1 MAFIIPT
8 IKSSEGSMTAGENRF
23 AKRLQDKLDDDT
35 ICWFNIPIHGYY
47 PDFVLFH
54 PERGLLVLEVK
65 DWTINNIEIFSRLH
79 VALCNVP
86 EVLKENPLEQAK
98 RSRREIVKQLGAG
111 FLAQH
116 RIAYGEGVV
125 LTNITR
131 KMYRDAE
138 FDRVLPEHLVICSD
152 EMYESADPAQ
162 FAAQLWGM
170 LPFQM
175 QTKLNDALIQRI
187 RGTLYPEIC
196 IPLKQTELFAPDEM
210 LEAQGTES
218 MGILK
223 VMDLQQEQLARSL
236 GVGHRII
243 HGVAGS
249 GKTVILKY
257 RAEYLAK
264 SATQPILVVCYNKS
278 LAHDLALY
286 FEAKNL
292 SDKVHVHNFHA
303 WCGAQLQKHGC
314 QKPPKQENTD
324 LYCQMMVTSV
334 LNHLENKTLPRQQYA
349 AVLIDEGHDFE
360 ADWFKI
366 MVQML
371 DHTETLLILYDD
383 AQSIYGVDKKKIK
396 TFSSVGINARG
407 RTTILRTNYRN
418 PCTVLDFAKRF
429 SDHYIAYE
437 GDEDAVPLLEPNS
450 AGRKGTKPLVMRIA
464 NHDYLKEAN
473 YIVEAMVN
481 EHKNGRPWH
490 EMAVIHRYQFFSN
503 DIKKVCHFK
512 SVPIATEDNNMQG
525 VRFITMHASKGLE
538 FPFVCIPSVGRP
550 YKHNGELSEEAKL
563 LYVAIT
569 RSTDKLVVTY
579 HDDSLFCPKLLEA
592 GIIAES

>member
-23 AKRLQDKLDDDT
+23 ARRLQDKLDDDT
-35 ICWFNIPIHGYY
+35 VCWFNIPIHGYY

-54 PERGLLVLEVK
+54 PQRGLLVLEVK
-65 DWTINNIEIFSRLH
+65 DWKIDNIEIFSRLH
-79 VALCNVP
+79 VALRNVP

-131 KMYRDAE
+131 KMYREAR
-138 FDRVLPEHLVICSD
+138 FDEVLPGHLVICSD
-152 EMYESADPAQ
+152 EMYESVPPEQ
-162 FAAQLWGM
+162 FSAQLWGM

-175 QTKLNDALIQRI
+175 QTTLNDDLIQRI

-196 IPLKQTELFAPDEM
+196 IPLKQAELFSHEIV
-210 LEAQGTES
+210 EAQAPES

-236 GVGHRII
+236 GIGHRII

-278 LAHDLALY
+278 LAQDLTLY
-286 FEAKNL
+286 FEHKNL
-292 SDKVHVHNFHA
+292 SDKVHVYSFHA
-303 WCGAQLQKHGC
+303 WCSAQLKAHGC
-314 QKPPKQENTD
+314 QKPPKENNID
-324 LYCQMMVTSV
+324 LYCQSLVTTV
-334 LNHLENKTLPRQQYA
+334 LNHLENKSLPRQQYA

-360 ADWFKI
+360 ADWYKI

-383 AQSIYGVDKKKIK
+383 AQSIYGVDQKKIK

-429 SDHYIAYE
+429 SDNYIAHE
-437 GDEDAVPLLEPNS
+437 GDEDAVPLLEPKS
-450 AGRKGTKPLVMRIA
+450 AGRIGVKPLVMRIQ
-464 NHDYLKEAN
+464 NNDYQKEAH

-481 EHKNGRPWH
+481 EHKNGRPWQD
-490 EMAVIHRYQFFSN
+490 MAVIHRYTFFS
-503 DIKKVCHFK
+503 DAIRKVCYFK
-512 SVPIATEDNNMQG
+512 SVPIATEENRMQG

-550 YKHNGELSEEAKL
+550 YRYNGELSDEAKL

-569 RSTDKLVVTY
+569 RSTDKLLVTY
-579 HDDSLFCPKLLEA
+579 HDDSIFCPKLLEA
-592 GIIAES
+592 AVSSES